1 MGVYI
6 DAQDKSV
13 FLLSTTRSVRLT
25 QSRAL
30 SDMLAQYRGSKSR
43 SSLEAAS
50 TRTSVDDSGPPVLVL
65 PSSTEMF
72 YYYRQTLDQL
82 SSLFTG
88 QPLYDLCSL
97 HKKWL
102 RIYAG
107 EPAICAIILVT
118 QCISTIRRRA
128 LDEHEKV
135 RNKPDMRSVLI
146 YLAQATSNG
155 TEVYR

>member
-1 MGVYI
+1 
-6 DAQDKSV
+6 
-13 FLLSTTRSVRLT
+13 
-25 QSRAL
+25 
-30 SDMLAQYRGSKSR
+30 MLAQYRGSKSR

-50 TRTSVDDSGPPVLVL
+50 TRTSVDDSAPPVLVL

-82 SSLFTG
+82 ASLFTG

-107 EPAICAIILVT
+107 KLVLYAGILAIDFVT
-118 QCISTIRRRA
+118 TIRGRA
-128 LDEHEKV
+128 PGKHEEASKT
-135 RNKPDMRSVLI
+135 
-146 YLAQATSNG
+146 A
-155 TEVYR
+155 